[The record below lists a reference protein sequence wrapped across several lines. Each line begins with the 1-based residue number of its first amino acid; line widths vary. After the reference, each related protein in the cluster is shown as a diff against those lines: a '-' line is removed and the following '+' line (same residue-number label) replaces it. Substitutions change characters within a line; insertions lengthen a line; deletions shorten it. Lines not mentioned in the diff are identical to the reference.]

1 MDAVISVA
9 DTTERLA
16 RRLEATA
23 VERDRSGGHAAAERV
38 AIRDSGLLG
47 LTIPRS
53 AGGLGADWPT
63 FYGVVRRLAQAD
75 SALAHVFA
83 FHHLQIAT
91 VLLYGSE
98 AQQRELLPR
107 SQSEGWFWGNALNPL
122 DTRLVATVVTGG
134 WQLDGQKSY
143 ASGSVGSDRL
153 VVSAVAPRSNLEM
166 ETQHPPAGRLILH
179 LDTRAPGVTVREDWD
194 SFGQRQTDSGTVL
207 FERVFVPQRDLLQG
221 PDTPPTPRAT
231 LRTLV
236 SQLIMAN
243 LYIGLAQAA
252 FEAGR
257 RHTLEKSR
265 PWLNG
270 DADSLADEPL
280 VQHRYG
286 ELWLQLRPAQLVTD
300 AAAQQLQAA
309 LDAGDAL
316 TAAQRGELAVE
327 VAEAKVLA
335 HRAAMAISS
344 DVFEL
349 AGASATSQRLALDRF
364 WRNARVHTLHDPV
377 DLKQRDIGRFRLD
390 GRPPEPSPYA

>member
-63 FYGVVRRLAQAD
+63 FYGVVRQLAQAD

-243 LYIGLAQAA
+243 LYLGLAQAA

-265 PWLNG
+265 PWLSGN
-270 DADSLADEPL
+270 AASLADEPL

-390 GRPPEPSPYA
+390 GRPTEPSPYA

>member
-1 MDAVISVA
+1 MDAVTLVA
-9 DTTERLA
+9 DATERLA

-107 SQSEGWFWGNALNPL
+107 SQAEGWFWGNALNPL

-166 ETQHPPAGRLILH
+166 ETQHAPAGRLIMH
-179 LDTRAPGVTVREDWD
+179 LATNTPGVTVREDWD

-243 LYIGLAQAA
+243 LYLGLAQAA

-270 DADSLADEPL
+270 NAASLADEPL

-300 AAAQQLQAA
+300 TAALTLQAA
-309 LDAGDAL
+309 LDIGEAL

-335 HRAAMAISS
+335 HRAAMAIST